1 MGAVWFRFLFYH
13 GLAGGIHGPGMPP
26 WRMLKSA
33 MPLFLSAYKL
43 QLGTLAVLVLLVGS
57 AYGAFLHSQDAR
69 RRAQIPAELAPERL
83 LYAQEQGWG
92 LGPGGN
98 ESGLLVYALPQ
109 RLATRLQQV
118 GPAALLPRLNWS
130 PTPVRGDARWHEP
143 SSEGETLR
151 PDTPADLQAYLHH
164 QGLGVFADA
173 TWVRAINQALAQPG
187 SYLAYGRMGV
197 VIVIPAQG
205 WVIYAYSA

>member
-1 MGAVWFRFLFYH
+1 M
-13 GLAGGIHGPGMPP
+13 
-26 WRMLKSA
+26 SA
-33 MPLFLSAYKL
+33 YLSAYKL
-43 QLGTLAVLVLLVGS
+43 QLATLAVLVLLGGG
-57 AYGAFLHSQDAR
+57 AYGAFWYGQDIQ

-109 RLATRLQQV
+109 HLATRLQQ
-118 GPAALLPRLNWS
+118 GGAAALPSRLNWV
-130 PTPVRGDARWHEP
+130 PTPLRGDSRWQEP
-143 SSEGETLR
+143 SSAGETLR
-151 PDTPADLQAYLHH
+151 SDTPADLQAYLHH
-164 QGLGVFADA
+164 QGLGVFPDP

-187 SYLAYGRMGV
+187 SYLTYGRIGV
-197 VIVIPAQG
+197 VIVMPAQG